1 MGGGEHPRSRLDA
14 AADLLH
20 IVDHPGIPVHI
31 GHLLAEVADAD
42 GLPRL
47 DRPGVGGQLPGQQ
60 VEEGRLARSVCPQN
74 RENLSLL
81 KGEAHVIKQ
90 GAFRP
95 VGEGQMFY
103 FQNHDSFILCFNRR

>member
-1 MGGGEHPRSRLDA
+1 METDFP
-14 AADLLH
+14 LLR
-20 IVDHPGIPVHI
+20 
-31 GHLLAEVADAD
+31 E
-42 GLPRL
+42 
-47 DRPGVGGQLPGQQ
+47 QQ
-60 VEEGRLARSVCPQN
+60 ICNTVEEGRLARSVCPQN

-103 FQNHDSFILCFNRR
+103 FQNHDSFILCFNKKGPR